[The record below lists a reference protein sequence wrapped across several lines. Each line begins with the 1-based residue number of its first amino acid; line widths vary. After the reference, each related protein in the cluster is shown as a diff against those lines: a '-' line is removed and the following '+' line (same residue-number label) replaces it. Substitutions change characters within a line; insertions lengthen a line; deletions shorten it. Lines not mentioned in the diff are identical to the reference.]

1 MVVQNVMSKRVGAR
15 RGMKFGY
22 RPISFCIKT
31 LRLQYKQLRL
41 SSAIHF
47 QIAPY

>member
-1 MVVQNVMSKRVGAR
+1 MVVQNVMSKGVGTR
-15 RGMKFGY
+15 RCMNFGY

-31 LRLQYKQLRL
+31 LRLQYMEFRL